1 MDKQSHP
8 QTLGVFAPVGH
19 VIVSFPTQQ
28 DMSAAAD
35 AMRDAGFAD
44 EHITRYTSDQM
55 REQVDID
62 LAKAS
67 PIANLG
73 QEINLARAHG
83 ELADQGYSFLVV
95 KAKEEAQWTQV
106 NPDADVTAL
115 AWHPAFVKFAGPA
128 RNKIGEELGLT
139 DVPVPTESIVD
150 ELEHI
155 DRELSQGA
163 TSGTA
168 G

>member
-73 QEINLARAHG
+73 QEINRTISGNMNTSGAVIVL
-83 ELADQGYSFLVV
+83 
-95 KAKEEAQWTQV
+95 
-106 NPDADVTAL
+106 VTAILVLVGGIAFPFVVL
-115 AWHPAFVKFAGPA
+115 ASLYGWTLSMTPAW
-128 RNKIGEELGLT
+128 
-139 DVPVPTESIVD
+139 
-150 ELEHI
+150 
-155 DRELSQGA
+155 
-163 TSGTA
+163 
-168 G
+168 